1 MLRDLL
7 ALAQASWGLVTQY
20 CLAEKSSYRMGSRA
34 NGLRRTTSAGFRSPA
49 TSPADVNLASSSSPS
64 LSSSQSARTLLAT
77 TQSSVKQSSKSRG
90 GEEQEALKADQV
102 RQDTVWREFVEAE
115 RRATRYWYRNWSFLK
130 DYDPLG
136 RIKEPEQLPEYM
148 SVFSDKIPN
157 TSGHVIGSRMNT
169 DLGKTLVKMDYF
181 LNYGRRKNKLGQE
194 LQAS

>member
-1 MLRDLL
+1 MTLGVPSNSVILRFSM
-7 ALAQASWGLVTQY
+7 ALQSPFSKKTGLEHQFQP
-20 CLAEKSSYRMGSRA
+20 R
-34 NGLRRTTSAGFRSPA
+34 
-49 TSPADVNLASSSSPS
+49 
-64 LSSSQSARTLLAT
+64 SSSQSARTLLAT
-77 TQSSVKQSSKSRG
+77 TQSSVKQSSKGHG

-115 RRATRYWYRNWSFLK
+115 RRATKYWYRNWSFLK

-136 RIKEPEQLPEYM
+136 KIKEPEQLPEYM